1 MSGLYNKDY
10 DFLTWQNELE
20 VVFSVMTD
28 QELMSVKDRVEEMI
42 KQEAYIQDKFPLS
55 CGGLRSLQATI
66 MFSFWVRK
74 GKGIKVVEGEIVVC
88 ELKESPFWERYQQ
101 PDLYRDEESGEYYV
115 DSPEHERDIQDKKCP
130 KCGNIDV
137 EDGQPCECCVKQE
150 TEEER
155 GEFV

>member
-10 DFLTWQNELE
+10 EFLTWQNELE

-28 QELMSVKDRVEEMI
+28 GELMSVKDRVEEMI

-74 GKGIKVVEGEIVVC
+74 GKGIKLVEGEIVVC

-101 PDLYRDEESGEYYV
+101 PDQHRDEGSGEYYV
-115 DSPEHERDIQDKKCP
+115 DSHEHERDLPEKKA
-130 KCGNIDV
+130 
-137 EDGQPCECCVKQE
+137 
-150 TEEER
+150 EEE

>member
-1 MSGLYNKDY
+1 MTELYNTDY
-10 DFLTWQNELE
+10 NFLTWQNELE

-42 KQEAYIQDKFPLS
+42 KQEAYIQNKFPLS
-55 CGGLRSLQATI
+55 LGGLRLLQATI

-101 PDLYRDEESGEYYV
+101 PDLHRDEGSGEYYV
-115 DSPEHERDIQDKKCP
+115 DSPEHEKDIPQEKTD
-130 KCGNIDV
+130 
-137 EDGQPCECCVKQE
+137 EDRA
-150 TEEER
+150 EE
-155 GEFV
+155 V